1 MASEEGC
8 ESETESYVISDGI
21 LFFIILLLISMVGG
35 YVLRKKECKY
45 LHEAGLA
52 TIIGFLFGGILQLLG
67 QGSVFAPL
75 TQLNVE
81 FFLLFL
87 LPPIIFEAG
96 LSMD

>member
-1 MASEEGC
+1 M
-8 ESETESYVISDGI
+8 
-21 LFFIILLLISMVGG
+21 
-35 YVLRKKECKY
+35 
-45 LHEAGLA
+45 
-52 TIIGFLFGGILQLLG
+52 IGFCFGGLLNLLG